1 MIADCL
7 IDISD
12 VLSSVDAESAWAD
25 LQTDNDD
32 QPIKQSM
39 LQLVKTSLCCL
50 NVKRGLN
57 WECIESYKL
66 TIFLSSKTN
75 SADGHSNEEK

>member
-7 IDISD
+7 IDISV
-12 VLSSVDAESAWAD
+12 VLSSVDAESAGAD
-25 LQTDNDD
+25 LQTDNND

-57 WECIESYKL
+57 
-66 TIFLSSKTN
+66 
-75 SADGHSNEEK
+75 